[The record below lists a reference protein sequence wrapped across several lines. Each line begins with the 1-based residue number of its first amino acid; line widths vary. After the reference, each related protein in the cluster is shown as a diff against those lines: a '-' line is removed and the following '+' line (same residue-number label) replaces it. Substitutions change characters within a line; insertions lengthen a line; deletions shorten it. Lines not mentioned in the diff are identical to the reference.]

1 VASPLP
7 IIADTQGDVRNVHFA
22 AVPHQATGTKQK
34 QSICKHVI
42 LTRFLLCCGVLMC
55 KGLSKFIAKMRA
67 LYKRRK
73 LHDNQIQLLDSIG
86 FRWNLQSV
94 YDEIWD
100 DNFDHV
106 VAYFK
111 KFGNIDLP
119 ENDNLTSF
127 VRNSGRLY
135 AARKLAG
142 PRRDKWEKLLL
153 AVDSGDLTV
162 LDLDISS

>member
-1 VASPLP
+1 ML
-7 IIADTQGDVRNVHFA
+7 Q
-22 AVPHQATGTKQK
+22 
-34 QSICKHVI
+34 
-42 LTRFLLCCGVLMC
+42 
-55 KGLSKFIAKMRA
+55 GLSKFIAKMRA

-73 LHDNQIQLLDSIG
+73 LHDKQIQLLDSIG

-94 YDEIWD
+94 YDEIWN

-106 VAYFK
+106 VEYFK
-111 KFGNIDLP
+111 KFGNIELP

-127 VRNSGRLY
+127 VRNSRRLY
-135 AARKLAG
+135 AGRKLVG

-153 AVDSGDLTV
+153 AVDSGDPTA